1 MENCTTANDGFMIN
15 SVCVL
20 LPQFSLKKR
29 IIWLSC
35 HVSFIFFSV
44 SEMVFLRLFVFGMI
58 EKPCTYFVYFFLQV
72 SSPPLAPLRNG
83 NFAGGRREL
92 ALRLLSNGQE
102 EETDEH
108 LDATEEDD
116 DDEEILI
123 GNSSKNRF
131 VSAAPQSLISGLD
144 PPNSHSSPNLKKGI
158 LWQQRDK
165 IFARWKER
173 FFVLTKDYL
182 QCFKKGTS
190 RITEMG
196 GFIYGIRLSEV
207 KRMIIVK

>member
-1 MENCTTANDGFMIN
+1 MSHFLLFSNTVQCTFPI
-15 SVCVL
+15 C
-20 LPQFSLKKR
+20 
-29 IIWLSC
+29 
-35 HVSFIFFSV
+35 
-44 SEMVFLRLFVFGMI
+44 
-58 EKPCTYFVYFFLQV
+58 FLQV
-72 SSPPLAPLRNG
+72 LSPPLRNG

-102 EETDEH
+102 EEPDQH
-108 LDATEEDD
+108 LDATDD
-116 DDEEILI
+116 DDEEEI
-123 GNSSKNRF
+123 SKNRF
-131 VSAAPQSLISGLD
+131 ANAQPQSLISGLHMD
-144 PPNSHSSPNLKKGI
+144 PQNPKNGNLKKGI

-182 QCFKKGTS
+182 QCFKKGSS

-207 KRMIIVK
+207 KELSIIIVTRELQ

>member
-1 MENCTTANDGFMIN
+1 MYI
-15 SVCVL
+15 
-20 LPQFSLKKR
+20 
-29 IIWLSC
+29 
-35 HVSFIFFSV
+35 
-44 SEMVFLRLFVFGMI
+44 
-58 EKPCTYFVYFFLQV
+58 FFLQV